1 MGRFRRLLIKKPQR
15 IVRVHDLFRVQGPI
29 LYASSLGRMLPLTAL
44 FAKTRDAGGGLSPH
58 LCALRLAGL
67 PIREIHDLLGYF
79 RNVGL
84 RT

>member
-1 MGRFRRLLIKKPQR
+1 
-15 IVRVHDLFRVQGPI
+15 
-29 LYASSLGRMLPLTAL
+29 MLPLTAL
-44 FAKTRDAGGGLSPH
+44 FTKTRDAGGGLSPH
-58 LCALRLAGL
+58 LYALRLAGL